1 MFEVN
6 STSVR
11 SRPNILA
18 ILREATLSHQ
28 VTTTHPHNSG
38 STKSGDI
45 ASFFSKPTSS
55 SSVPVPRIT
64 GEKKTTSAK
73 PSGICAF
80 FKPKQSQKGGPESKD
95 RDGEND
101 EGSVQLK
108 AKRKKRQSRIDS
120 TIIIGSSSE
129 GELVAPTEHAQS
141 GASVALATATVILL
155 EEVDLTVNPIAVLGT
170 QKIGCLLSC
179 LRTCF
184 VAAGRWTFSL
194 RRSEGSGPLCTSLLP
209 PPSVPLS

>member
-28 VTTTHPHNSG
+28 VTTTHPHNNG
-38 STKSGDI
+38 GTKSGNI

-55 SSVPVPRIT
+55 SSVPASRIIS
-64 GEKKTTSAK
+64 EKKTTSAK

-80 FKPKQSQKGGPESKD
+80 FKPKQSQKGGPKSKD

-108 AKRKKRQSRIDS
+108 TTRKKRRSRIDS

-155 EEVDLTVNPIAVLGT
+155 EEVNL
-170 QKIGCLLSC
+170 
-179 LRTCF
+179 
-184 VAAGRWTFSL
+184 
-194 RRSEGSGPLCTSLLP
+194 
-209 PPSVPLS
+209 

>member
-28 VTTTHPHNSG
+28 VATTHPHHNG
-38 STKSGDI
+38 GTKSEPI
-45 ASFFSKPTSS
+45 TSFFSKPISS
-55 SSVPVPRIT
+55 SSLPPPRISS
-64 GEKKTTSAK
+64 EKKTTSAK

-95 RDGEND
+95 RD
-101 EGSVQLK
+101 EGSSKESVQLK
-108 AKRKKRQSRIDS
+108 VKRKKRRSGTDP

-155 EEVDLTVNPIAVLGT
+155 EEVNL
-170 QKIGCLLSC
+170 
-179 LRTCF
+179 
-184 VAAGRWTFSL
+184 
-194 RRSEGSGPLCTSLLP
+194 
-209 PPSVPLS
+209 

>member
-11 SRPNILA
+11 SRPNVLA

-28 VTTTHPHNSG
+28 VATTHPHHNG
-38 STKSGDI
+38 GTKSGPI
-45 ASFFSKPTSS
+45 TSFFSKPISS
-55 SSVPVPRIT
+55 SSLPASRT
-64 GEKKTTSAK
+64 SSEKKTTSAK

-80 FKPKQSQKGGPESKD
+80 FKPKQSQKGGPGSKD
-95 RDGEND
+95 RDEESGKE
-101 EGSVQLK
+101 SVQLK
-108 AKRKKRQSRIDS
+108 VKRKKRHSGTP

-155 EEVDLTVNPIAVLGT
+155 EEVNL
-170 QKIGCLLSC
+170 
-179 LRTCF
+179 
-184 VAAGRWTFSL
+184 
-194 RRSEGSGPLCTSLLP
+194 
-209 PPSVPLS
+209 

>member
-28 VTTTHPHNSG
+28 VATTHPHHNG
-38 STKSGDI
+38 GTKSEPI
-45 ASFFSKPTSS
+45 TSFFSKPVFSS
-55 SSVPVPRIT
+55 SLPPRISS
-64 GEKKTTSAK
+64 EKKTTSAK

-95 RDGEND
+95 RD
-101 EGSVQLK
+101 EGSSKESVQLK
-108 AKRKKRQSRIDS
+108 VKRKKGRSGTDP

-155 EEVDLTVNPIAVLGT
+155 EEVNL
-170 QKIGCLLSC
+170 
-179 LRTCF
+179 
-184 VAAGRWTFSL
+184 
-194 RRSEGSGPLCTSLLP
+194 
-209 PPSVPLS
+209 